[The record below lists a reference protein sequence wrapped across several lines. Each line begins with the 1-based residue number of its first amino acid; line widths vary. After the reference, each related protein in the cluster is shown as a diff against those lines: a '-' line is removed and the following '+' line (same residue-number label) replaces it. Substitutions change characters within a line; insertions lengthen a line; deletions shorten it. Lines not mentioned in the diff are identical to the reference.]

1 MGCDVVRKDIS
12 AYVDGELTEKE
23 KLAVDTHLQKCPD
36 CKRVFNQFAAQ
47 SQVLREVAEIEPSPD
62 FDVRFWTKV
71 TKQNERTP
79 LAAEW
84 PSLIFSPTRLIF
96 ASILLGILVGGIMG
110 KITSFRHFSSIPT
123 QKTYFER
130 LNLYAFNDFPRGSVG
145 NAYLTLSTKR

>member
-1 MGCDVVRKDIS
+1 MGCSVIRKDIS
-12 AYVDGELTEKE
+12 AYVDGELSGDENSIME
-23 KLAVDTHLQKCPD
+23 THLRKCPD

-47 SQVLREVAEIEPSPD
+47 SQLLREVVEIEPSPD
-62 FDVRFWTKV
+62 FDARFWAKV
-71 TKQNERTP
+71 ARVTQKAHP
-79 LAAEW
+79 LNW
-84 PSLIFSPTRLIF
+84 FSSIFSPTRLVF